1 MALQGSGEI
10 SIADIKTEIGSASG
24 SLRTLSNLAGKSSP
38 DAMSEFHGYS
48 HLTSYTSSDMGVFN
62 ETCHFSGSLHALDQT
77 YYHNG
82 SGTYPTAGDT
92 CYSNSSGSSVLAAG
106 YYTLGNSSSGTGNRN
121 YIKISGTNGVVD
133 SGYPDSC

>member
-62 ETCHFSGSLHALDQT
+62 ETCHFSGSLHTLDQT

-106 YYTLGNSSSGTGNRN
+106 YYTLGNSSSGNGNRN